1 MEIAFRA
8 LQPVKKTSKAFTI
21 IKYATILL
29 IVGIIISTIVLFL
42 PPFFRL
48 EDDIKAIIGG
58 LIMLLLF
65 VQVLR
70 AFTYVLLKGKKISKY
85 TGHLV
90 LNSDSIAYNDEVFP
104 LNTIEKIR
112 FIGNDIKG
120 DFRGFVGKG
129 IDNQIQLTLKN
140 QEEKTFFFE
149 QTLEHNLKLA
159 EENLNTYVDAK
170 LLAKSNYDSI
180 MNNTNYY

>member
-8 LQPVKKTSKAFTI
+8 LQPVKKTSKAFKIIKFATTFLFIAIAITTI
-21 IKYATILL
+21 ILY
-29 IVGIIISTIVLFL
+29 L

-48 EDDIKAIIGG
+48 EDDIKAVLGG

-70 AFTYVLLKGKKISKY
+70 AFTYVLLKGKKIKNY
-85 TGHLV
+85 TGHLI
-90 LNSDSIAYNDEVFP
+90 LNLDSVAYNDEVFP
-104 LNTIEKIR
+104 ISNIEKIR

-129 IDNQIQLTLKN
+129 IDNQIQITLKN
-140 QEEKTFFFE
+140 QDEKTFFFE

-159 EENLNTYVDAK
+159 EENLNRYVDAK
-170 LLAKSNYDSI
+170 ILAKSNYDSI